1 VPASILD
8 PIKEYADAHAEPL
21 SAIVSEALAAYLAR
35 EIRRE
40 CPRCGVENAEGS
52 DYCKSC
58 GQPLSREAEKK
69 RIESKKDLLVRL
81 LGDPDLYAEFRNAY
95 IDVRDGEASRQI
107 ARDQATLIPG
117 YNSETSRPIAEDQAT
132 LIPEPEQT

>member
-1 VPASILD
+1 MSARVPASIFD
-8 PIKEYADAHAEPL
+8 PIKQFADDHAEPL

-58 GQPLSREAEKK
+58 GQTLSREAEKK
-69 RIESKKDLLVRL
+69 RLESKKDLLVRL
-81 LGDPDLYAEFRNAY
+81 LGDPDLYAEFREAY
-95 IDVRDGEASRQI
+95 LDVRDGEASR
-107 ARDQATLIPG
+107 
-117 YNSETSRPIAEDQAT
+117 PIAEDQVT
-132 LIPEPEQT
+132 LIPEPDQT